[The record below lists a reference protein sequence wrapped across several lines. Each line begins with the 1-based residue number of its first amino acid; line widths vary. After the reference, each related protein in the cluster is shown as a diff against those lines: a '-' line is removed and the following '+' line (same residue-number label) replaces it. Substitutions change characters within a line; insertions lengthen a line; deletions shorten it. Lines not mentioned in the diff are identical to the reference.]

1 MWEVENIVTS
11 TPRQKNLFT
20 FIFNFTTMDK
30 TQQQPQDTDSMEKAY
45 RQDYLKGLNE
55 RAIAELGKPDTGE
68 EPYPDGQHGAPV
80 AQDPFFLP
88 EAYSVWD

>member
-1 MWEVENIVTS
+1 
-11 TPRQKNLFT
+11 
-20 FIFNFTTMDK
+20 
-30 TQQQPQDTDSMEKAY
+30 MEKAY
-45 RQDYLKGLNE
+45 RQGYLKGLNE

-68 EPYPDGQHGAPV
+68 ETYRDGQHGAPV